1 MASRRAARIDPNEI
15 EQLYTGIDWITFMTS
30 GFQDS
35 KEVDAIADEAK
46 ERDLAEGSALK
57 AFSFQGYHGWR
68 TASVA
73 RGYTPEGSVLM
84 SSSGAADAI
93 AIQLAKC
100 TGRVTRLD
108 VQATC
113 RLSIPRLDLDGRAT
127 SLLKSRRASSTQ
139 APSLRGR
146 SWRSDG
152 LRIGTVGKR
161 TRHRYLR
168 VYDKGTE
175 SRSDD
180 AGRLWR
186 LELEAKR
193 GLADRLWSEYRETPD
208 VRSWCYGSLEAQ
220 WKASGSFWP
229 LPKSSERRCALGAGK
244 RKEAPVA
251 ALLRW
256 YQSSVAPTLP
266 RAIRAAGIE
275 EVIEAL
281 GLTGV
286 VVPAPRSSDDE

>member
-1 MASRRAARIDPNEI
+1 MASRRGARIDPNDI
-15 EQLYTGIDWITFMTS
+15 EYMQVGVDWITFITS
-30 GFQDS
+30 GFEDARQ
-35 KEVDAIADEAK
+35 VDDIAEEFK
-46 ERDLAEGSALK
+46 ERDLSEGSALK
-57 AFSFQGYHGWR
+57 PFSFQGYHGWR
-68 TASVA
+68 TASVS

-84 SSSGAADAI
+84 SSSGVADTI
-93 AIQLAKC
+93 ATRLASC

-113 RLSIPRLDLDGRAT
+113 RLSEPRLDLDGRAT
-127 SLLKSRRASSTQ
+127 SLSKSPRGCSTQ
-139 APSLRGR
+139 QSSLRGR

-175 SRSDD
+175 SRTD
-180 AGRLWR
+180 APGRLWR

-229 LPKSSERRCALGAGK
+229 LPRSSERRCALGAGK

-256 YQSSVAPTLP
+256 YGASVAPTLP
-266 RAIRAAGIE
+266 RAIRGAGLE
-275 EVIEAL
+275 EVIAAL

-286 VVPAPRSSDDE
+286 VQPIPRSSDDE